1 MNWICSNRLTEETP
15 SLFVITSFTTVRD
28 GMKKMIRTQPEYR
41 EDKRFAEWAEN
52 NIGTVHTFQGKEADQ
67 VIFLLGCDKNALP
80 AVRWVNANI
89 VNVAATSAKY
99 RLYVIGD
106 YTVWQHSLLFQK
118 VKGILDSHALRALQK
133 TADSP
138 DVLRNDKQ
146 IAQLLQEVPG
156 ADSLT
161 MDGELDDCLVAPLFQ
176 ELDDLW
182 KNSSLTSVQLAAFGL
197 SASDMKSLPSKIQQ
211 RLTSSILLH
220 ELFAMMRERY
230 NLEDMDASCAGILFC
245 KTMESML
252 KEMLLGKL
260 KAMFPDEK
268 IYKEKLCDIKG
279 NKVTAGTFTYLLNKE
294 EFRFR
299 LASRRAILFEQV
311 CDERW
316 WKVYAEEL
324 EKFRRLRNTC
334 CHSEPLNWQQEN
346 ELIQIL
352 FAKQEFIK
360 TLVGDAL

>member
-67 VIFLLGCDKNALP
+67 VIFLRI

-89 VNVAATSAKY
+89 VNVAATRAKY

-182 KNSSLTSVQLAAFGL
+182 KNSSLTSAQLAAFGL
-197 SASDMKSLPSKIQQ
+197 SASDMKSLPPKIQQ

-260 KAMFPDEK
+260 KALFPDEK
-268 IYKEKLCDIKG
+268 TNKEKLCDIK
-279 NKVTAGTFTYLLNKE
+279 
-294 EFRFR
+294 
-299 LASRRAILFEQV
+299 
-311 CDERW
+311 
-316 WKVYAEEL
+316 
-324 EKFRRLRNTC
+324 
-334 CHSEPLNWQQEN
+334 
-346 ELIQIL
+346 
-352 FAKQEFIK
+352 
-360 TLVGDAL
+360 

>member
-156 ADSLT
+156 AD
-161 MDGELDDCLVAPLFQ
+161 
-176 ELDDLW
+176 
-182 KNSSLTSVQLAAFGL
+182 
-197 SASDMKSLPSKIQQ
+197 
-211 RLTSSILLH
+211 
-220 ELFAMMRERY
+220 
-230 NLEDMDASCAGILFC
+230 
-245 KTMESML
+245 
-252 KEMLLGKL
+252 
-260 KAMFPDEK
+260 
-268 IYKEKLCDIKG
+268 
-279 NKVTAGTFTYLLNKE
+279 
-294 EFRFR
+294 
-299 LASRRAILFEQV
+299 
-311 CDERW
+311 
-316 WKVYAEEL
+316 
-324 EKFRRLRNTC
+324 
-334 CHSEPLNWQQEN
+334 
-346 ELIQIL
+346 
-352 FAKQEFIK
+352 
-360 TLVGDAL
+360 